1 MSTIGSTDVQV
12 RPIQPQAPE
21 RARAEARFKGFEDLL
36 ADADINISKHAA
48 RRISRRGINVST
60 TQAERLISA
69 IDTASQKGA
78 KTSLVL
84 MKELALVVR
93 IPERTVVTAMSP
105 SSMRDGFVTQIDSA
119 IVI

>member
-1 MSTIGSTDVQV
+1 MNTIQPDVTQV
-12 RPIQPQAPE
+12 KAIQPQALDSAKSTT
-21 RARAEARFKGFEDLL
+21 RDSGFEDVL
-36 ADADINISKHAA
+36 ASADISISKHAA
-48 RRISRRGINVST
+48 RRLSRRSIDVSANT
-60 TQAERLISA
+60 AKQLVSA

-105 SSMRDGFVTQIDSA
+105 SAMRNGLVTQIDSA
-119 IVI
+119 VVI